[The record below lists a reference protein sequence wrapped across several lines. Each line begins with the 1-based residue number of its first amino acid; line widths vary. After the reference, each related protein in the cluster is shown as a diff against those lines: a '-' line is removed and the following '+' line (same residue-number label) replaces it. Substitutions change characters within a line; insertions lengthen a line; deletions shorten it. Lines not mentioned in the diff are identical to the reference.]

1 MASRAARARFVGS
14 CARRYG
20 YVVASPFG
28 HAHVIVNPRAGRGAV
43 ERGWPAVRGVLDDGG
58 VTYDVTITDRPG
70 HGTDAARAAVDNGCT
85 FVVAVGGDGTV
96 HEVVNGLMDDDGP
109 RNPATVLGVVAA
121 GSGCDFVKTFGL
133 PQDPADAARHLLG
146 DALWGKID
154 VGRIRCTGR
163 DGSPH
168 TRWFANIAEAGIGAE
183 VVDAA
188 SRMPK
193 FLGARVYKLAA
204 VKTIAGF
211 KPKNGRVTIH
221 GRTTR
226 GKHGEDETLSDLVRE
241 GTYSMVVVAN
251 GQFFGGG
258 MRVAPRA
265 VPGDGLFDIQISHGP
280 RGEAVKAMQKMFK
293 GEHIPSPHILEYLGS
308 TVTVDADKP
317 TLIEAD
323 GEVVGTTPATFEIVA
338 DAIPM
343 KI

>member
-1 MASRAARARFVGS
+1 
-14 CARRYG
+14 
-20 YVVASPFG
+20 VASPFG
-28 HAHVIVNPRAGRGAV
+28 RAHIVVNPRAGRGAV
-43 ERGWPAVRGVLDDGG
+43 SRGWPAVRTVLDDGG
-58 VTYDVTITDRPG
+58 VAYDVTITERPG
-70 HGTDAARAAVDNGCT
+70 HGTDAARRAVEDGCT

-96 HEVVNGLMDDDGP
+96 HEVINGLMADDGP

-133 PQDPADAARHLLG
+133 SQDPADAAQHLLG
-146 DALWGKID
+146 DGLWGKID

-193 FLGARVYKLAA
+193 FLGGSVYRIAA
-204 VKTIAGF
+204 LKTIATF
-211 KPKNGRVTIH
+211 KPKAAPITIH

-226 GKHGEDETLSDLVRE
+226 GKHGEDETLSELKRD
-241 GTYSMVVVAN
+241 GAFSMLVVAN

-265 VPGDGLFDIQISHGP
+265 VPGDGLFDVQVSHGP
-280 RGEAVKAMQKMFK
+280 RGEAVKAMQKMFR
-293 GEHIPSPHILEYLGS
+293 GEHIPSPHIAEYLAS
-308 TVTVDADKP
+308 SVRVDGDAP
-317 TLIEAD
+317 ILIEAD
-323 GEVVGTTPATFEIVA
+323 GEVVGTTPATFDVVA
-338 DAIPM
+338 GAIPM
-343 KI
+343 KV

>member
-1 MASRAARARFVGS
+1 
-14 CARRYG
+14 
-20 YVVASPFG
+20 
-28 HAHVIVNPRAGRGAV
+28 VNPRAGRGAV
-43 ERGWPAVRGVLDDGG
+43 ERGWPAVRRVLDDGG
-58 VTYDVTITDRPG
+58 VAYDVTVTDRPG
-70 HGTDAARAAVDNGCT
+70 HGTEAARAAVEDGCT

-96 HEVVNGLMDDDGP
+96 NEVVNGLMAEEGP

-133 PQDPADAARHLLG
+133 PQDPADAATHLLG
-146 DALWGKID
+146 DTLWGKID
-154 VGRIRCTGR
+154 VGRIRCTGP

-193 FLGARVYKLAA
+193 FLGPRVYKLAA
-204 VKTIAGF
+204 LKTIARF
-211 KPKNGRVTIH
+211 KPKNAAIAIH

-226 GKHGEDETLSDLVRE
+226 GKHGEDETLTDLTHDE
-241 GTYSMVVVAN
+241 TFSMVVVAN

-265 VPGDGLFDIQISHGP
+265 VPGDGLFDVQISHGS

-293 GEHIPSPHILEYLGS
+293 GEHIPSPFIKEYLAA
-308 TVTVDADKP
+308 TVAVSGP
-317 TLIEAD
+317 NPILIEAD
-323 GEVVGTTPATFEIVA
+323 GEVVGTTPATFDILP

-343 KI
+343 KV

>member
-1 MASRAARARFVGS
+1 M
-14 CARRYG
+14 
-20 YVVASPFG
+20 
-28 HAHVIVNPRAGRGAV
+28 
-43 ERGWPAVRGVLDDGG
+43 ERGWPAVQRVLDDGG
-58 VTYDVTITDRPG
+58 VDYDVTITERPG
-70 HGTDAARAAVDNGCT
+70 HGTEAARRAVDDGCA

-96 HEVVNGLMDDDGP
+96 HEVVNGLMDDEGP

-146 DALWGKID
+146 DTLWGKID

-163 DGSPH
+163 DGAPH
-168 TRWFANIAEAGIGAE
+168 TRWFANIAEAGIGAD

-193 FLGARVYKLAA
+193 FLGGQVYRLAA
-204 VKTIAGF
+204 LKTIAKF
-211 KPKNGRVTIH
+211 KPPSAPIAIH

-226 GKHGEDETLSDLVRE
+226 GKHGEDETLTDLDRD
-241 GTYSMVVVAN
+241 GTFSMVVVAN

-265 VPGDGLFDIQISHGP
+265 VPGDGLFDVQISHGP

-293 GEHIPSPHILEYLGS
+293 GEHIPSPHIQEYLAS
-308 TVTVDADKP
+308 TVTVGGENP
-317 TLIEAD
+317 ILIEAD

-343 KI
+343 KV

>member
-1 MASRAARARFVGS
+1 
-14 CARRYG
+14 
-20 YVVASPFG
+20 VASPFG
-28 HAHVIVNPRAGRGAV
+28 RAHVVVNPRAGRGAV
-43 ERGWPAVRGVLDDGG
+43 ERGWPAVRKVLDDGG
-58 VTYDVTITDRPG
+58 VAYDVTVTERPG
-70 HGTDAARAAVDNGCT
+70 HGTEAARVAVEDGCT

-96 HEVVNGLMDDDGP
+96 HEVVNGLMAEEGP

-133 PQDPADAARHLLG
+133 PQDPADAATHLLG
-146 DALWGKID
+146 DTLWGKID
-154 VGRIRCTGR
+154 VGRIRCVGS
-163 DGSPH
+163 DGGPH

-204 VKTIAGF
+204 LKTIATF
-211 KPKNGRVTIH
+211 KPKVADIAIH

-226 GKHGEDETLSDLVRE
+226 GKHGEDETLADLAHDGVF
-241 GTYSMVVVAN
+241 SMLVVAN

-265 VPGDGLFDIQISHGP
+265 VPGDGLFDVQVSHGP
-280 RGEAVKAMQKMFK
+280 RGESIKAMQKMFK
-293 GEHIPSPHILEYLGS
+293 GEHIPSPYIQEYLAA
-308 TVTVDADKP
+308 TVAVSGKKP
-317 TLIEAD
+317 ILIEAD
-323 GEVVGTTPATFEIVA
+323 GEVVGTTPATFDIVP

-343 KI
+343 KV

>member
-1 MASRAARARFVGS
+1 M
-14 CARRYG
+14 
-20 YVVASPFG
+20 
-28 HAHVIVNPRAGRGAV
+28 
-43 ERGWPAVRGVLDDGG
+43 LDDGG
-58 VTYDVTITDRPG
+58 VGYDVTITERPG
-70 HGTDAARAAVDNGCT
+70 HGTEAARRAVDEGCT

-96 HEVVNGLMDDDGP
+96 HEVVNGLMDDAGP

-146 DALWGKID
+146 DTLWGKID

-163 DGSPH
+163 DGAPH
-168 TRWFANIAEAGIGAE
+168 TRWFANIAEAGIGAD

-193 FLGARVYKLAA
+193 FLGGQVYRLAA
-204 VKTIAGF
+204 LKTIAKF
-211 KPKNGRVTIH
+211 KPPNAPVSLH

-226 GKHGEDETLSDLVRE
+226 GKHGEDETLSDLTRD
-241 GTYSMVVVAN
+241 GTFSMVVIAN

-265 VPGDGLFDIQISHGP
+265 VPGDGLFDVQVSHGP

-293 GEHIPSPHILEYLGS
+293 GEHIPSPYIQEYLAS
-308 TVTVDADKP
+308 SVTVGGEQP
-317 TLIEAD
+317 ILIEAD
-323 GEVVGTTPATFEIVA
+323 GEVVGTTPAMFEIVA

-343 KI
+343 KV